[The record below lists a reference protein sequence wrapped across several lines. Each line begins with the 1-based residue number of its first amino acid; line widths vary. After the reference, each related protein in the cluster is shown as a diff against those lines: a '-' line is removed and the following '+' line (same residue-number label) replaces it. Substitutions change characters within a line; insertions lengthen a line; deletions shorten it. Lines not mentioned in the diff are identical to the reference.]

1 MVAGT
6 RSAAV
11 LTMRKPVAIV
21 FAITAIGLLGGCRNA
36 EGRWR
41 PPDPIGYALFEMID
55 HGPHAPPPNRSSD
68 ADYVGPS
75 SPTPE
80 RGLPPSRDS
89 IWVEGTWGT
98 SNGERVWIPAHW
110 Q

>member
-1 MVAGT
+1 
-6 RSAAV
+6 
-11 LTMRKPVAIV
+11 MRKNVAILCGLS
-21 FAITAIGLLGGCRNA
+21 GLLAGCQNP

-41 PPDPIGYALFEMID
+41 PPDPIGYALFEMLD
-55 HGPHAPPPNRSSD
+55 RGPHTPKAGRNSD
-68 ADYVGPS
+68 ADYVNDGPS

-89 IWVEGTWGT
+89 IWVEGTWGV
-98 SNGERVWIPAHW
+98 SAGRRVWIPAHW

>member
-1 MVAGT
+1 MKKFV
-6 RSAAV
+6 AV
-11 LTMRKPVAIV
+11 LCGISGFLV
-21 FAITAIGLLGGCRNA
+21 GCQNP

-41 PPDPIGYALFEMID
+41 PPDPIGYALFEVID
-55 HGPHAPPPNRSSD
+55 RGPHTPKPDRNSD
-68 ADYVGPS
+68 ADYINGGPS

-98 SNGERVWIPAHW
+98 SNGRRVWIHAHW